1 MQTELS
7 IRIRPQLDAFR
18 ESMSAARRA
27 LSLET
32 SSGVVEGVQ
41 ASMRSLRSSLNS
53 SLRLGEV
60 ASTQVQAINA
70 ELRQV
75 NTAVITQRFNESLNR
90 IKESI
95 GGIVATIGTA
105 TATLGKP
112 IKASIDFEDSFAS
125 VKKVLDDATDPEKLK
140 KGANVTIQHS

>member
-32 SSGVVEGVQ
+32 SGGVVEGVQ

-60 ASTQVQAINA
+60 ASTQVQAI
-70 ELRQV
+70 
-75 NTAVITQRFNESLNR
+75 
-90 IKESI
+90 
-95 GGIVATIGTA
+95 
-105 TATLGKP
+105 
-112 IKASIDFEDSFAS
+112 
-125 VKKVLDDATDPEKLK
+125 
-140 KGANVTIQHS
+140 